1 MSLQI
6 DFDNVKMGM
15 WMDWEMAF
23 SIASLA
29 AMACWAALILLPRRW
44 PVLPALTG
52 LAVPLGLAIAYSV
65 LILTHFF
72 GSEGGFDSLANVRLL
87 FQSDAALLAGW
98 IHYLV
103 FDLLIGGWIAKTSDE
118 LGISRLIQA
127 PILVATFMF
136 GPLGWLLFQGVRL
149 GQRLRVPAAQ
159 PGELS

>member
-1 MSLQI
+1 
-6 DFDNVKMGM
+6 
-15 WMDWEMAF
+15 MDWETAF

-29 AMACWAALILLPRRW
+29 AMACWAVLILLPRSW

-52 LAVPLGLAIAYSV
+52 LVVPLGLAIAYSV
-65 LILTHFF
+65 LVLSHVFT
-72 GSEGGFDSLANVRLL
+72 GEGGFDSLASVRLF

-98 IHYLV
+98 IHYLA
-103 FDLLIGGWIAKTSDE
+103 FDLLIGGWIAKESDE

-149 GQRLRVPAAQ
+149 GQRALTTEGAA
-159 PGELS
+159 S

>member
-1 MSLQI
+1 MSL
-6 DFDNVKMGM
+6 
-15 WMDWEMAF
+15 ETAF

-52 LAVPLGLAIAYSV
+52 LFVPLGLAIAYSV
-65 LILTHFF
+65 LVLTQIFT
-72 GSEGGFDSLANVRLL
+72 GEGGFESLADVRLL

-98 IHYLV
+98 IHYLA